1 MASGLQEARSLPPTG
16 LSVTY
21 LPQPSFH
28 PQRLQP
34 KFGDDAPLARHA
46 WQALSREYAEAH

>member
-21 LPQPSFH
+21 RIRPVTT
-28 PQRLQP
+28 
-34 KFGDDAPLARHA
+34 
-46 WQALSREYAEAH
+46 ALLKS